1 VRSEES
7 SLSRTPPHPAQ
18 GSARRV
24 GLGSL
29 VLLCALLTS
38 GAFTLLALTGTAPA
52 GLLLSQAGTIA
63 SFALLLY
70 LWLRRSFRP
79 APALQPGEAATL
91 VRAFNQLAA
100 GSDLAIHVK
109 DAAGRYRM
117 LNPAAR
123 HLFHREIPVGSE
135 EASLR
140 PADEAAIARTLD
152 RAAMR
157 GGLREDEEDL
167 TTPTGRYRL
176 QVIRAPLHDGG
187 GTVVG
192 LISLIRDL
200 TPTRTAEA
208 TLRCHEARLRAL
220 FDHMPGGVA
229 FHEAIREAGQ
239 ITGFR
244 YVATNPRFEAET
256 GLTDVIGRRVGDVIP
271 GIADRDRRLFVGA
284 VRVVETG
291 RAERFDYY
299 LESLGRWYQIVL
311 FRTDDGLLGV
321 TFHDISA
328 RKSAESQ
335 IEHLAFHDLLTG
347 LPNRRLA
354 EDRLQQ
360 AAAQADRAGGRA
372 ALLILDLDAFKTIN
386 ETLGHGAGD
395 TLIRALA
402 ARLRDSLREIDTLS
416 RSGGD
421 EFLIVLTN
429 LRGSE
434 IVSTIADKI
443 LTRIAEPV
451 EIDGHSLHTTASLG
465 IAIYPDDGED
475 FATLLKK
482 ADTAMYQA
490 KEEGRNGWRFFDE
503 RMNRDATASLGLRA
517 GLCQA
522 LERGE
527 FALHYQP
534 QLDLVTGRVIGAE
547 ALLRWTHPDLGRVPP
562 DRFIPLAEESGLIVP
577 IGAWAL
583 EQACRQAAAW
593 QKGGLAGLGVA
604 VNLSAVQVGRDDLA
618 RTVAAALAASG
629 LPPVCLELELTES
642 ILIRDAEYRLA
653 TLSGLKASG
662 LKLAIDDFGT
672 GYSSLS
678 YLRRFKVDRL
688 KIDRSFVRD
697 LAAAPEDDAIIRA
710 VIQMAHS
717 LGLRVIAEGVET
729 AKVLEQLRQLGCDEI
744 QGYLLS
750 PPLPVES
757 FVSFVHDHHRSV
769 DSAGGTIPP
778 LPILADPA

>member
-1 VRSEES
+1 VRNEES
-7 SLSRTPPHPAQ
+7 RFSRSLRRPAQ
-18 GSARRV
+18 PPARRV
-24 GLGSL
+24 APAR
-29 VLLCALLTS
+29 VLAVCALVGSGGALTS
-38 GAFTLLALTGTAPA
+38 LALTGAAPA
-52 GLLLSQAGTIA
+52 GLVLGQAGFIA
-63 SFALLLY
+63 SSSWLLY
-70 LWLRRSFRP
+70 LWLRRTIRRLSVPR
-79 APALQPGEAATL
+79 PGEAASL
-91 VRAFNQLAA
+91 LRAFNTLAA
-100 GSDLAIHVK
+100 GSDLAVHVK

-117 LNPAAR
+117 LNPAAQT
-123 HLFHREIPVGSE
+123 LFGRALLPGLDDT
-135 EASLR
+135 SLR
-140 PADEAAIARTLD
+140 PAEEAAIAIARD

-157 GGLREDEEDL
+157 DGLREDEEDL
-167 TTPTGRYRL
+167 TTPARTCRL
-176 QVIRAPLHDGG
+176 RVTRVPLHDGH

-192 LISLIRDL
+192 LASLICDL
-200 TPTRTAEA
+200 TPVRAAEA
-208 TLRCHEARLRAL
+208 TLRTSEARLRAL
-220 FDHMPGGVA
+220 FDHMLGGVA
-229 FHEAIREAGQ
+229 FHEPIGKAGQ

-244 YVATNPRFEAET
+244 YVATNPSFEEET
-256 GLTDVIGRRVGDVIP
+256 GLTDVIGRRVNEVIP
-271 GIADRDRRLFVGA
+271 GIDDRDQWLFTGA
-284 VRVVETG
+284 VRVIETG

-299 LESLGRWYQIVL
+299 FQSLGRWYQVAF

-321 TFHDISA
+321 VFHDISA

-503 RMNRDATASLGLRA
+503 RMNRDATASLRLRA

-527 FALHYQP
+527 FDLHYQP

-562 DRFIPLAEESGLIVP
+562 DHFIPLAEESGLIVP

-593 QKGGLAGLGVA
+593 QKGGLAVGVA

-618 RTVAAALAASG
+618 RTVTAALAASG
-629 LPPVCLELELTES
+629 LPPTDLELELTES
-642 ILIRDAEYRLA
+642 ILIRDAECRLA
-653 TLSGLKASG
+653 TLSGLKTSG

-729 AKVLEQLRQLGCDEI
+729 ATVLDQLRVLGCDEI

-757 FVSFVHDHHRSV
+757 FVAFVHDHHRSV
-769 DSAGGTIPP
+769 DSAGGTVPP
-778 LPILADPA
+778 LPILANPA